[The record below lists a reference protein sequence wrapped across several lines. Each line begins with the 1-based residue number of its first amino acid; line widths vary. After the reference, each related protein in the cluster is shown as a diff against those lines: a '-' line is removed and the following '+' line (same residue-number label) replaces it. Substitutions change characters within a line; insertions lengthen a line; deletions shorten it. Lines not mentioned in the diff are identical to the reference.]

1 MFQVGQGLTVG
12 EDVMTGPEEAARK
25 IADARARLLTF
36 AVGCSVQQWC
46 SSPLGEADDPRSV
59 SVIVDHVA
67 DAYDYIYG
75 WLTTLVG
82 GGAVEV
88 SPDVVDELN
97 ARHAEKAAVIE
108 LDEVAAH
115 LRTSGDVLIGFV
127 GQLSADD
134 LTIDGG
140 RVALFCE
147 IAARHADSHRTEL
160 EAGLA

>member
-1 MFQVGQGLTVG
+1 
-12 EDVMTGPEEAARK
+12 MTGPEEAAGK
-25 IADARARLLTF
+25 ISDARARLLTF
-36 AVGCSVQQWC
+36 ADGCSVQQWC
-46 SSPLGEADDPRSV
+46 SSPLGEADPRSV

-75 WLTTLVG
+75 WLTGLVG
-82 GGAVEV
+82 GGTVEV
-88 SPDVVDELN
+88 SPDIVDELN

-134 LTIDGG
+134 LAIDEG

-147 IAARHADSHRTEL
+147 IAAPPR
-160 EAGLA
+160 GLPQDRARGRPGLTRPATATGDRPRS